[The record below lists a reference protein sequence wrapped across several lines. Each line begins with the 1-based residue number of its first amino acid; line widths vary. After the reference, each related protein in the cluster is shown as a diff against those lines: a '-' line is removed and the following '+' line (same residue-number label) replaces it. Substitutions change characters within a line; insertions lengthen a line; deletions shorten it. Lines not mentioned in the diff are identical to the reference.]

1 MKMQFPGVDA
11 RAALRRLSG
20 GFALCTVLVLAACGG
35 DSECPSSPP
44 FEGDSNVG
52 SCASGGGSTTP
63 TAADLSL
70 ALSARTL
77 PNDGTSTIKA
87 TVTAVDANGTT
98 LPDIPVTIR
107 VDNGAT
113 STPSGTATDDK
124 GVVTSDIGAG
134 ADRAN
139 RTISVTAISGGLS
152 RTATFQVTGASLSG
166 TPLPAVIEPGAAGQ
180 VVFQLADISGSG
192 SAMSGQTIVVNGVD
206 GVEVT
211 GSTDDSGKYTYSYT
225 APSATGSV
233 SVKAT
238 AGGVSNTQTVLVQ
251 ASGSGAIPPAAIAVQ
266 SASLAGSPSVVA
278 ANTDSTSNQSE
289 LRALFLGAGN
299 TPVKNVR
306 VRFDLAGDLNNIGG
320 TISSGTNLVY
330 SDASGIATTSY
341 VPGSRFSPTDGLTVR
356 ACWSATDFPVGACPN
371 ETMVPAIPTRTTLTV
386 ISQPLSVSIG
396 TDALIEVV
404 GQTYVKRYT
413 VQVVDSSGLAK
424 GGVLISPSIDL
435 QQYFKG
441 QWVVQ
446 GDKWAKVTRAS
457 CDNEDLNRNG
467 VLQTYANGVN
477 EDANATGFI
486 EPRKAD
492 VAISFE
498 GSNTT
503 DGNGQVE
510 LKITYPQNVGSW
522 LKFNIQVAASGVAGT
537 EGRTNFTGILPVLAD
552 AISDPAK
559 EPPFAV
565 SPYGTAVGD
574 NISVEYPAGSNQFVS
589 LCTNP
594 N

>member
-77 PNDGTSTIKA
+77 PNDGTSTVTA
-87 TVTAVDANGTT
+87 TVTAVDVNRNA
-98 LPDIPVTIR
+98 LAEIPVTIS
-107 VDNGAT
+107 VDNEAVAT
-113 STPSGTATDDK
+113 VSGSATDDA
-124 GVVTSDIGAG
+124 GVVTAQVGAG

-139 RTISVTAISGGLS
+139 RTITVTAISGGLT
-152 RTATFQVTGASLSG
+152 RTATFQVVGANLTG
-166 TPLPAVIEPGAAGQ
+166 TPLPAVIDPGAAGQ

-192 SAMSGQTIVVNGVD
+192 SAMSGQTIVVNGID
-206 GVEVT
+206 GVDVT
-211 GSTDDSGKYTYSYT
+211 GATDVNGKYSYSYT
-225 APSATGSV
+225 APTTAGNYT
-233 SVKAT
+233 VKAT

-251 ASGSGAIPPAAIAVQ
+251 ASGSGAIPPAALAVQ

-306 VRFDLAGDLNNIGG
+306 VRFDLAGDANNVGG
-320 TISSGTNLVY
+320 TISSGSNVVY
-330 SDASGIATTSY
+330 SDANGVATTSY

-356 ACWSATDFPVGACPN
+356 ACWSATDFAAGTCPN
-371 ETMVPAIPTRTTLTV
+371 ATTTTLTV
-386 ISQPLSVSIG
+386 ISQPLSVTIG
-396 TDALIEVV
+396 HDSLIEVA

-435 QQYFKG
+435 LQYMKG
-441 QWVVQ
+441 FWETTT
-446 GDKWAKVTRAS
+446 DPEKWTKQTRAS

-467 VLQTYANGVN
+467 VLQTYSNGAV

-510 LKITYPQNVGSW
+510 LKITYPQNIGSW
-522 LKFNIQVAASGVAGT
+522 IKFNIQVAASGVAGT
-537 EGRTNFTGILPVLAD
+537 EGRTNFTGMLPVLAD
-552 AISDPAK
+552 DVSDPAK
-559 EPPFAV
+559 EPPFVV
-565 SPYGTAVGD
+565 SPYGTQASPTVVTTTPTGETG
-574 NISVEYPAGSNQFVS
+574 I